1 MFYSYLQVLI
11 PVLGLMI
18 NVIVQVICS
27 RFIQRLGL
35 LKTVFLGFFV
45 GMLSVLIIEFCI
57 FFATSVHFTDF
68 FMMFAAN
75 FITYAS
81 LGYCYFHFI
90 NLGETARRIR
100 ILREIYDSKDGLS
113 MEEILQR
120 YNSKEIVD
128 KRLSRLINNGQV
140 LYKNERYYIS
150 SPIML
155 MITTVIVAMKLLLLG
170 RRSEF
175 DTY

>member
-1 MFYSYLQVLI
+1 MFYSYLQVLN

-45 GMLSVLIIEFCI
+45 GMLSVLMIELYI
-57 FFATSVHFTDF
+57 FFATSAHFTDF

-75 FITYAS
+75 FIAYAS

-100 ILREIYDSKDGLS
+100 ILGEIYDSKDGLS
-113 MEEILQR
+113 LEEILQR
-120 YNSKEIVD
+120 YNAKEIVE
-128 KRLSRLINNGQV
+128 KRISRLLNNGQV
-140 LYKNERYYIS
+140 ILKNGRYYIGN
-150 SPIML
+150 PIML
-155 MITTVIVAMKLLLLG
+155 MINRIIVAMKLMLLG
-170 RRSEF
+170 KRSEF
-175 DTY
+175 DQ

>member
-1 MFYSYLQVLI
+1 MFYSYLQVLN

-18 NVIVQVICS
+18 NVIIQVICS

-45 GMLSVLIIEFCI
+45 GMISVLMIEFCI
-57 FFATSVHFTDF
+57 FFATSAHFTDF
-68 FMMFAAN
+68 IIIFAAN

-120 YNSKEIVD
+120 YNSKEIID
-128 KRLSRLINNGQV
+128 KRISRLVNNRQV
-140 LYKNERYYIS
+140 IYKNGRYYIG

-155 MITTVIVAMKLLLLG
+155 MITKIIVAMKLLLLG

>member
-57 FFATSVHFTDF
+57 FFATSAHFTDF

>member
-1 MFYSYLQVLI
+1 MFYSYLHVLN

-18 NVIVQVICS
+18 NVIVQVICF
-27 RFIQRLGL
+27 RFVQGVGL

-45 GMLSVLIIEFCI
+45 GILSVFMIEFYI
-57 FFATSVHFTDF
+57 FFETSAHVTDF
-68 FMMFAAN
+68 FMMFTAN
-75 FITYAS
+75 FVTHAS

-100 ILREIYDSKDGLS
+100 ILREIYDSKDGLT
-113 MEEILQR
+113 MEEILQK

-128 KRLSRLINNGQV
+128 KRIGRLINNGQV
-140 LYKNERYYIS
+140 LYKNGRYYIGN
-150 SPIML
+150 PTML
-155 MITTVIVAMKLLLLG
+155 IITKIIVAMKLLLLG

-175 DTY
+175 DSY